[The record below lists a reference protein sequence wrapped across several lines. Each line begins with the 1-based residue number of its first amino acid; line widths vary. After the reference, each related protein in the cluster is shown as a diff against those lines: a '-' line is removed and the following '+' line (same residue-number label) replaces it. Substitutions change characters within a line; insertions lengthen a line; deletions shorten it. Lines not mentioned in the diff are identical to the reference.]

1 MAPAAKRW
9 PALSLPRVVDTRPA
23 RLCPVGRGS
32 PDGTATPQFS
42 PEFKA
47 DAVALV
53 RSSGRTIAAIA
64 HELGIGESN
73 LSYWLKKDEESRE
86 AADPGRFEAES
97 AEARENAALRRRVA
111 ELEVEREILK
121 RATAFWVKESRA

>member
-1 MAPAAKRW
+1 MGQHR
-9 PALSLPRVVDTRPA
+9 R
-23 RLCPVGRGS
+23 
-32 PDGTATPQFS
+32 QFS

-53 RSSGRTIAAIA
+53 RSSGRSVAAIA
-64 HELGIGESN
+64 RELGIGESN
-73 LSYWLKKDEESRE
+73 LGNWVKNEGIVR
-86 AADPGRFEAES
+86 AASDPNRFASES
-97 AEARENAALRRRVA
+97 AEAAENKALRKRVA

>member
-1 MAPAAKRW
+1 MGQQR
-9 PALSLPRVVDTRPA
+9 R
-23 RLCPVGRGS
+23 
-32 PDGTATPQFS
+32 QFS

-53 RSSGRTIAAIA
+53 RSTGRPIAAIA
-64 HELGIGESN
+64 HELGVGESN
-73 LSYWLKKDEESRE
+73 LSYWLKKDQESRS
-86 AADPGRFEAES
+86 AADPGRLEAES
-97 AEARENAALRRRVA
+97 AEARENATLRRRVA

>member
-1 MAPAAKRW
+1 MGQQR
-9 PALSLPRVVDTRPA
+9 R
-23 RLCPVGRGS
+23 
-32 PDGTATPQFS
+32 QFS

-64 HELGIGESN
+64 HELGVGESN
-73 LSYWLKKDEESRE
+73 LSYWLKKDRE
-86 AADPGRFEAES
+86 KRGAADPGRFEAES

>member
-1 MAPAAKRW
+1 MGQQR
-9 PALSLPRVVDTRPA
+9 R
-23 RLCPVGRGS
+23 
-32 PDGTATPQFS
+32 QFS

-53 RSSGRTIAAIA
+53 RSTGRPIAAIA
-64 HELGIGESN
+64 HELGIGDSN
-73 LSYWLKKDEESRE
+73 LSYWLKKDRE
-86 AADPGRFEAES
+86 NRGAADPGRFEAET
-97 AEARENAALRRRVA
+97 AESRENAALRRRVA

>member
-1 MAPAAKRW
+1 MGQQR
-9 PALSLPRVVDTRPA
+9 R
-23 RLCPVGRGS
+23 
-32 PDGTATPQFS
+32 QFS

-53 RSSGRTIAAIA
+53 RSSGRPIAAIA

-73 LSYWLKKDEESRE
+73 LSYWLKDRESR
-86 AADPGRFEAES
+86 AGADPGRFQAES
-97 AEARENAALRRRVA
+97 AEARENAVLRRRVA